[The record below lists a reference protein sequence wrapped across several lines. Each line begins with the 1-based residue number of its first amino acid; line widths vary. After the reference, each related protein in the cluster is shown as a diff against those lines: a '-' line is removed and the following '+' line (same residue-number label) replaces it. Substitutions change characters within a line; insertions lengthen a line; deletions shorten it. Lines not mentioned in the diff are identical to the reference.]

1 MEHSDFRALFGL
13 SAFSEEEAL
22 RIYVQRQFS
31 RIVAHGVDYDVA
43 QRVVGRITAFDK
55 WAPEWAGEGGYW
67 EAIAVKARRRGHRTT
82 AMNAFFLASS
92 CYRVAQHI
100 LHDDAAKMAC
110 YPKVVSLFET
120 AGKLM
125 SPPLERVSI
134 RSSYGPLHAYLSV
147 PAGRGRL
154 PAVIL
159 AGGADGW
166 REEYLPITLIFLE
179 RGFAVL
185 NVDAPGQGAAR
196 LFRKTA
202 MPVDVERFF
211 SAAVDFLLKTPRIH
225 PQQIFMLGH
234 SVGGYLT
241 LRTAA
246 ADRRL
251 AACAALGAPFELLSI
266 FDASPPARRINFSLL
281 CGAREPEQGREILR
295 QFTLEGLLNKI
306 SCPVLIIHGMKDS
319 VVPFSHVERIC
330 SEVRSSVDLRTFEH
344 GIHTCDNYVG
354 EVYPLIA
361 DRFLDYAGGSRR
373 RMTRRIAN
381 EVPA

>member
-1 MEHSDFRALFGL
+1 MEYSDFRALIGL

-22 RIYVQRQFS
+22 RVYVQRQFS

-43 QRVVGRITAFDK
+43 KRVVGRTASFDK
-55 WAPEWAGEGGYW
+55 WAPEWAREGDYW
-67 EAIAVKARRRGHRTT
+67 EAIAVKARRRRHQTT
-82 AMNAFFLASS
+82 AMTAFFLASN

-100 LHDDAAKMAC
+100 LHDDAAKMAY
-110 YPKVVSLFET
+110 YPKVVNLYEA
-120 AGKLM
+120 AGRLM
-125 SPPLERVSI
+125 SPPMKRVSI
-134 RSSYGPLHAYLSV
+134 RSSYGSLPAYLSV
-147 PAGRGRL
+147 PTGRARL

-166 REEYLPITLIFLE
+166 REEYLPITLKFLE

-196 LFRKTA
+196 LFHKTA
-202 MPVDVERFF
+202 MPVDVEQFF
-211 SAAVDFLLKTPRIH
+211 SAAVDFLLKTPHIH
-225 PQQIFMLGH
+225 PQKIFMVGH

-281 CGAREPEQGREILR
+281 CGARELDRGRDILR
-295 QFTLEGLLNKI
+295 HFTLEGLLKKI

-330 SEVRSSVDLRTFEH
+330 SDIHRSVELRTFEY
-344 GIHTCDNYVG
+344 GVHTCDNYVG

-361 DRFLDYAGGSRR
+361 DRFLDYARGSRKQQMR
-373 RMTRRIAN
+373 RMGPGTS
-381 EVPA
+381 